1 MTLSAE
7 STEPAVPYAFSND
20 HPAARLRHDHLS
32 GTFDEITFAR
42 LAGLGDLAGLRCL
55 EIGAGGGSVARW
67 LVDKVGP
74 TGRVLATDVNTSR
87 LPTGQGYAV
96 LCHNVAAEPVPDGPW
111 DLIHTRM
118 VLLHVPERREV
129 LRRLVAALAPGGWV
143 VVEDAMTSLF
153 RGAVLASPDPDGGRL
168 YERYQST
175 MVGTILPAK
184 GNDPDWAGKVHGA
197 MLDEGLSDV
206 DTLVQGRSWPG
217 GSAGTAQILVNTAE
231 LRHEFLAAGIPAA
244 ELDRLRELATDPR
257 FVLRGLLMHSTVGR
271 RPA

>member
-32 GTFDEITFAR
+32 GTFDEITFTR
-42 LAGLGDLAGLRCL
+42 LAELGDLTGWRCL

-67 LVDKVGP
+67 LVDRVGP
-74 TGRVLATDVNTSR
+74 TGTVLATDVNTSR
-87 LPTGQGYAV
+87 LPTEAGYQV
-96 LCHNVAAEPVPDGPW
+96 RRHNVATEPVPVGPW

-118 VLLHVPERREV
+118 VLLHVPERRAV
-129 LRRLVAALAPGGWV
+129 LARLAAALAPGGAV
-143 VVEDAMTSLF
+143 VVEDCMTTLY
-153 RGAVLASPDPDGGRL
+153 RGAVLASPDPEGGRL

-175 MVGTILPAK
+175 MVERILPAK
-184 GNDPDWAGKVHGA
+184 GNDPDWGGKVHGA
-197 MLDEGLSDV
+197 MLEEGLSDV
-206 DTLVQGRSWPG
+206 DTQVRGRSWPG
-217 GSAGTAQILVNTAE
+217 GSPGTAQILVNTAE
-231 LRHEFLAAGIPAA
+231 LRQEFVAAGMTTG
-244 ELDRLRELATDPR
+244 ELDRLRALATDPR